1 MNKGQLVALVQEY
14 LESSETSFVANIDRF
29 IRNAEE
35 DIFRQVQLPDLMQTS
50 TTQFIPG
57 DIFLTLPADFLAP
70 YSVGVWVDGR
80 IEMMLS
86 KDHSFIR
93 EVFGGEPQGIPRY
106 YAVYNDSTFMIGP
119 TPDEDYLVEMNY
131 FYEPASLAD
140 GSDTDTSWLSINAE
154 NALLFGTIIQGY
166 IYLKGDQD
174 VAQQY
179 LAQYETALA
188 ALKILAEGRN
198 RKDTYRKANM
208 RIST

>member
-1 MNKGQLVALVQEY
+1 MNKGQLVELVQQY
-14 LESSETSFVANIDRF
+14 LESSETSFVDNIDRF
-29 IRNAEE
+29 IRAAEE

-50 TTQFIPG
+50 TTQFIAG
-57 DIFLTLPADFLAP
+57 NLFLPLPSDFLAP
-70 YSVGVWVDGR
+70 YSVGVWVDGA
-80 IEMMLS
+80 IQMMTS

-93 EVFGGEPQGIPRY
+93 EVFGDGGTGVPRY
-106 YAVYNDSTFMIGP
+106 YAVYNDSNFMIGP
-119 TPDEDYLVEMNY
+119 TPDDAYTVEMNY

-140 GSDTDTSWLSINAE
+140 GDDDDTSWLSINAE

-179 LAQYETALA
+179 QAQYDTALS
-188 ALKILAEGRN
+188 ALKVLAEGRN
-198 RKDTYRKANM
+198 RKDTYRRPNA